1 MLSISSL
8 CGLGNAIDMNHN
20 ITIEIDK
27 ATPAKNK
34 ILAKYRTTPSPAKMS
49 KLIIKFVH
57 ATI

>member
-1 MLSISSL
+1 
-8 CGLGNAIDMNHN
+8 MNHN